1 MTVRF
6 PGTDYILHLREEYA
20 VGTRIRLL
28 EMIDDPL
35 PIEPGTIG
43 VVERIDDA
51 GQLIM
56 KWENGRG
63 LNLRPGVDRFERVGK
78 YDRV

>member
-20 VGTRIRLL
+20 AGTRIRLI

-35 PIEPGTIG
+35 PIEPGTEG

-51 GQLIM
+51 GQLHI

-63 LNLRPGVDRFERVGK
+63 LNLIPGVDRFEKVGR
-78 YDRV
+78 YDRM